1 MLVPSHLGTLHPPY
15 FMSHFCPKS
24 KPTTINPKEL
34 EKAQVIDMEEE
45 AVRSRFKRVCVFCGS
60 STGKRECYKD
70 AAIELGQELVL
81 IFLCSFLCLCS
92 VCCVA
97 SESFELSEGVK
108 EAGPCLWRWEHWVD
122 GFGFTGCA

>member
-1 MLVPSHLGTLHPPY
+1 M
-15 FMSHFCPKS
+15 
-24 KPTTINPKEL
+24 
-34 EKAQVIDMEEE
+34 IDMDEE

-81 IFLCSFLCLCS
+81 IFLYMLQSLFFFFCLCS
-92 VCCVA
+92 VCCFA